1 MASRTL
7 PSTPAYS
14 YACSYAYSTVVAPAS
29 TPVSSPLPIQSEPTA
44 STSTLETETTTTPPT
59 PKSSAPT
66 GNEPEPKLLSYF
78 VRRTAGG
85 ELPVYVDVLHGGS
98 KRLTLIRKVDGN
110 LEISFQALRQDLSQ
124 YLVGVPNYIKPHARQ
139 VVVKGDYVRQTKEW
153 LAAMGF

>member
-1 MASRTL
+1 MAGRTL

-14 YACSYAYSTVVAPAS
+14 YAYSTVVAPAP
-29 TPVSSPLPIQSEPTA
+29 TPVSSPLPIHSEPTA

-59 PKSSAPT
+59 PKKSSAPT
-66 GNEPEPKLLSYF
+66 GNEPEPRLLSYF

-110 LEISFQALRQDLSQ
+110 LEALRQDLSQ